1 MSNWA
6 VAPVW
11 WPSAETRDFGGAAAC
26 CGRESEFMPKPELEF
41 HVPDSSGW
49 EQLNDRRPGIFQKN
63 LTKDEEVGN
72 VTRLLKFEK
81 GADFRYPGVLSHDF
95 WEEVWIL
102 EGSVTDVTLSR
113 TFPAG
118 SYCCRPPGM
127 KHGPYVSETGALLFE
142 VRYYLPGQTKK

>member
-1 MSNWA
+1 
-6 VAPVW
+6 
-11 WPSAETRDFGGAAAC
+11 
-26 CGRESEFMPKPELEF
+26 MPKPELEF
-41 HVPDSSGW
+41 HVPDGSGW

-81 GADFRYPGVLSHDF
+81 GADFRYAGVLTHEF

-102 EGSVTDVTLSR
+102 EGSLTDVTLSR

-127 KHGPYVSETGALLFE
+127 KHGPYMSETGALMFE
-142 VRYYLPGQTKK
+142 VRYYLPGQKRTNR